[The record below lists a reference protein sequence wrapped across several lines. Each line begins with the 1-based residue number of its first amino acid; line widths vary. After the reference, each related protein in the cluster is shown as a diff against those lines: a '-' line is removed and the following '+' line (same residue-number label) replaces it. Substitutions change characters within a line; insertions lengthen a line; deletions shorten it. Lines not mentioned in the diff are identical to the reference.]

1 MVPVYPREW
10 AMVGLDTDVKCFN
23 LLKFLYGHCCRQM
36 RTEFWGNQQMARTN
50 TAWTSSLPLRF
61 FILGRNK

>member
-23 LLKFLYGHCCRQM
+23 LLKFLYGHCCRQT
-36 RTEFWGNQQMARTN
+36 RTEF
-50 TAWTSSLPLRF
+50 
-61 FILGRNK
+61 